1 MENLELLKSIIRQN
15 DYMVSIDLNQA
26 FFHVPLA
33 VDQQPY
39 FSFDFQN
46 RRFCFTCLPFSLTTS
61 PRDKRRSVTT
71 VKGSYGYLRKNGIYN
86 QQRKVNARTL
96 SIDRVSR
103 LQDQHK
109 DDDLYP
115 PADKSKGPS
124 ERMQKSSTSIQ
135 NTCLEAGVSN
145 RKDIGNNVSCFSS
158 SSLLQSSAPRQKLWS
173 ETAQVERYSTALQRK
188 QVAARVVDKKSP
200 FLEWKKFN
208 PGRTKYHNSHRCV
221 KYRLECVP
229 EQLDHPQKLDSVGVN
244 SSHQYSGTEGDSVLH
259 SCVQGASESNDIDSN
274 RQHDVCSLYQPSGQD
289 DISGSLK
296 DRREFVDIMPE
307 TQSKIDSGTHSRHN
321 KCGSGSSIK
330 DDDRKERMEVT
341 SQNLQRIQQDMRSLS
356 IGSIC
361 KQNQHP
367 TSPLLC
373 MENGSVC

>member
-1 MENLELLKSIIRQN
+1 
-15 DYMVSIDLNQA
+15 
-26 FFHVPLA
+26 
-33 VDQQPY
+33 
-39 FSFDFQN
+39 
-46 RRFCFTCLPFSLTTS
+46 
-61 PRDKRRSVTT
+61 
-71 VKGSYGYLRKNGIYN
+71 
-86 QQRKVNARTL
+86 
-96 SIDRVSR
+96 
-103 LQDQHK
+103 
-109 DDDLYP
+109 
-115 PADKSKGPS
+115 
-124 ERMQKSSTSIQ
+124 
-135 NTCLEAGVSN
+135 
-145 RKDIGNNVSCFSS
+145 
-158 SSLLQSSAPRQKLWS
+158 
-173 ETAQVERYSTALQRK
+173 
-188 QVAARVVDKKSP
+188 DKKSP

-229 EQLDHPQKLDSVGVN
+229 GQLDHPQKLDSVGVN

-341 SQNLQRIQQDMRSLS
+341 SQNLQRIQQDM
-356 IGSIC
+356 
-361 KQNQHP
+361 
-367 TSPLLC
+367 
-373 MENGSVC
+373 